1 MATIT
6 ITDKVAKED
15 WILDKESGLYR
26 VRRVHELNDDSVFDV
41 AVFVKDPSKKNNYYD
56 EGHIALV
63 NAMNV
68 EWNYISGSTNIEIIY
83 KSSKEVNVY
92 LEIDVMFVSK
102 RRETECQIYSLYRL
116 EPKTGIV
123 F

>member
-1 MATIT
+1 MATIM

-26 VRRVHELNDDSVFDV
+26 VRRAYGIDDDTVYNV
-41 AVFVKDPSKKNNYYD
+41 IIEVNDPSKKNNYYD

-63 NAMNV
+63 NAMSV
-68 EWNYISGSTNIEIIY
+68 EWNYINGSTNIEIIY

-92 LEIDVMFVSK
+92 LEIDVIFVSK
-102 RRETECQIYSLYRL
+102 RRETEC
-116 EPKTGIV
+116 
-123 F
+123 